1 VARSGQIIDERYRLN
16 KRIAAGGVGQVWLA
30 TDSLLERPVAVKLLR
45 PEHSDHPATLA
56 RFRKEARHA
65 GALSHP
71 CVAQVFDYGHVGP
84 GGPPYLV
91 MEFVDGP
98 SLADLLA
105 VDPVE
110 PEFALDVIAQAASG
124 LHAAHQIGLVHRDVK
139 PGNILIGPDGR
150 VKITDFGIAY
160 AAGQTPITA
169 PGLVMGTTQYMA
181 PERIAGGGPGTPSSD
196 LYALGIV
203 LHECLTGLPPYEGTP
218 AEVMAGHLHAALP
231 PLPVSVPPELNSLIA
246 RLTAKDP
253 AARLGDASD
262 LAALAARLRD
272 SVAAGQPGRANA
284 LVGAG
289 QVQLRRPV
297 LAAGPA
303 ARDTAARTPAS
314 LATLPAGPVRRPQ
327 PQPHQVPDQQEPAG
341 CLEPVRKRRRAA
353 AIAAAATVLAG
364 AVIAALLVSGVLNA
378 APSAY
383 RAPEKP
389 SKSHAAPT
397 LGVVP
402 APAGRAGGGYGSGS
416 MTGAA
421 PSATATATSHRARH
435 GRAAGGRSTSPA
447 TPTTTTN
454 PAPGSSPT
462 PSGPA
467 SITPTPTP
475 TDQPGSPSPT
485 PSPTPS
491 GILPSLPIPV
501 PTLNL

>member
-1 VARSGQIIDERYRLN
+1 VARSGQIIDDRYRLN

-45 PEHSDHPATLA
+45 PEYADHPATLA

-110 PEFALDVIAQAASG
+110 PGFALDVIAQAASG

-218 AEVMAGHLHAALP
+218 AEVMAGHLHASLP
-231 PLPVSVPPELNSLIA
+231 PLPASVPPELTALVA
-246 RLTAKDP
+246 TLTAKDP
-253 AARLGDASD
+253 ARRIGDASD

-272 SVAAGQPGRANA
+272 WVAAD
-284 LVGAG
+284 AG
-289 QVQLRRPV
+289 QVQPGRPE
-297 LAAGPA
+297 LAAGPVG
-303 ARDTAARTPAS
+303 R
-314 LATLPAGPVRRPQ
+314 
-327 PQPHQVPDQQEPAG
+327 PQPHQDPDHQEPDHQEPVDW
-341 CLEPVRKRRRAA
+341 LEPVRKRRRAA
-353 AIAAAATVLAG
+353 ALAAAATVLAG
-364 AVIAALLVSGVLNA
+364 AGIAVLLVSGVLNV

-383 RAPEKP
+383 RAPAEP
-389 SKSHAAPT
+389 SKSHGAPT

-402 APAGRAGGGYGSGS
+402 STAGGGGYASGS
-416 MTGAA
+416 MTGTT
-421 PSATATATSHRARH
+421 PSATARATRHRARR
-435 GRAAGGRSTSPA
+435 GGAAGGGSTSSA
-447 TPTTTTN
+447 TQTATTTTN
-454 PAPGSSPT
+454 PAPGTSPT
-462 PSGPA
+462 PSGSA
-467 SITPTPTP
+467 STTPTPTP
-475 TDQPGSPSPT
+475 TDQPGTPAPT

-491 GILPSLPIPV
+491 GILPSLPIPI
-501 PTLNL
+501 PTLHG

>member
-1 VARSGQIIDERYRLN
+1 VARSGQIIDDRYRLN

-45 PEHSDHPATLA
+45 PEYADHPATLA

-71 CVAQVFDYGHVGP
+71 CVAQVFDYGHVDP

-110 PEFALDVIAQAASG
+110 PGFALDVIAQAASG

-218 AEVMAGHLHAALP
+218 AEVMAGHLHASLP
-231 PLPVSVPPELNSLIA
+231 PLPASVPPELTALVA

-253 AARLGDASD
+253 ASRIGDASD

-272 SVAAGQPGRANA
+272 WVAA
-284 LVGAG
+284 GAG
-289 QVQLRRPV
+289 QVQPGRPE
-297 LAAGPA
+297 LAAGPVG
-303 ARDTAARTPAS
+303 R
-314 LATLPAGPVRRPQ
+314 
-327 PQPHQVPDQQEPAG
+327 PQPHQDPDHQEPVDW
-341 CLEPVRKRRRAA
+341 LEPVRKHRRAA
-353 AIAAAATVLAG
+353 ALAAAATVLAG
-364 AVIAALLVSGVLNA
+364 AGIAVLLVSGVLNVA
-378 APSAY
+378 SSAY
-383 RAPEKP
+383 RAPAKP
-389 SKSHAAPT
+389 SKSHGAPT

-402 APAGRAGGGYGSGS
+402 STAGRGGGGYASGS
-416 MTGAA
+416 MTGTT
-421 PSATATATSHRARH
+421 PSATAKATRHRA
-435 GRAAGGRSTSPA
+435 GRGGAAGGGSTSSAAPTA
-447 TPTTTTN
+447 TTTTN
-454 PAPGSSPT
+454 PAPGT
-462 PSGPA
+462 PSGSA
-467 SITPTPTP
+467 STTPTPTP
-475 TDQPGSPSPT
+475 TDQPGTPT
-485 PSPTPS
+485 PTLSPTPS
-491 GILPSLPIPV
+491 GILPSLPIPIPI
-501 PTLNL
+501 PTLHG